1 MSYSIDFRRK
11 VISTREEEGLSI
23 RETAKQFRIG
33 PASVLRWINQI
44 ASKASTT
51 RQRKSDKSELI
62 KDVEPYP
69 DAYQKERAER
79 FGVCQKAIW
88 QALKKLGL
96 TYKKTLRHPKADESA
111 QQAFQQKI
119 QQYEKEGKPIV
130 FIDESGF
137 PHDTPRTH
145 GYSPKGQRCF
155 GLKNGGA
162 KGRTNVIGAL
172 LGTTLFAI
180 GLFDININSD
190 VFYSWVTQVLI
201 PVLPKNTVIV
211 MDSATFHKKHNI
223 QQVIIDAG
231 YMVEY
236 LPTYSPDL
244 NPIEHKWAQAKKER
258 VVAIQRFCSQS
269 IWCNQN

>member
-1 MSYSIDFRRK
+1 M
-11 VISTREEEGLSI
+11 
-23 RETAKQFRIG
+23 
-33 PASVLRWINQI
+33 
-44 ASKASTT
+44 
-51 RQRKSDKSELI
+51 
-62 KDVEPYP
+62 
-69 DAYQKERAER
+69 
-79 FGVCQKAIW
+79 
-88 QALKKLGL
+88 
-96 TYKKTLRHPKADESA
+96 KKTLHHPKADESA
-111 QQAFQQKI
+111 RQAFQQKI

-137 PHDTPRTH
+137 LHDTPRTH
-145 GYSPKGQRCF
+145 GYFPKGQRCF
-155 GLKNGGA
+155 GLKNWGA

-201 PVLPKNTVIV
+201 PVLPKNRVIV
-211 MDSATFHKKHNI
+211 MENATFHKKHNI

-244 NPIEHKWAQAKKER
+244 NPIERKWAQAKSKKQKNER

-269 IWCNQN
+269 IWLIKIKSLGYICHLPRNKRSAYRLNHAGTIACALQAIAVSVC

>member
-1 MSYSIDFRRK
+1 MKFYN
-11 VISTREEEGLSI
+11 
-23 RETAKQFRIG
+23 AY
-33 PASVLRWINQI
+33 INQYLKLFNKAQI
-44 ASKASTT
+44 ESKASTT
-51 RQRKSDKSELI
+51 RQRKIDKSELI
-62 KDVEPYP
+62 KDVEQYP

-96 TYKKTLRHPKADESA
+96 TYKKTLRHPKADENA
-111 QQAFQQKI
+111 RQGFQQKK

-137 PHDTPRTH
+137 SHDTPRTH

-155 GLKNGGA
+155 GLKNWGA
-162 KGRTNVIGAL
+162 RGRTNVIGAL

-190 VFYSWVTQVLI
+190 VFYAWATQVLI
-201 PVLPKNTVIV
+201 PVLPKNSVIM
-211 MDSATFHKKHNI
+211 MDNATFHKKHNI

-244 NPIEHKWAQAKKER
+244 NPIEHKWAQAKSKKREMGCDTESLFS
-258 VVAIQRFCSQS
+258 VHMV
-269 IWCNQN
+269 

>member
-11 VISTREEEGLSI
+11 VISTREEERLSI

-33 PASVLRWINQI
+33 PASVSRWINQI

-51 RQRKSDKSELI
+51 RQRKIDKSEWI

-96 TYKKTLRHPKADESA
+96 TYKKTLCHPKADESA
-111 QQAFQQKI
+111 RQAFQQKI

-155 GLKNGGA
+155 GLKNRGA

-172 LGTTLFAI
+172 SLFKMLCKCLSSEVTVKTLTELDNKA
-180 GLFDININSD
+180 
-190 VFYSWVTQVLI
+190 THCHT
-201 PVLPKNTVIV
+201 PVL
-211 MDSATFHKKHNI
+211 
-223 QQVIIDAG
+223 
-231 YMVEY
+231 
-236 LPTYSPDL
+236 
-244 NPIEHKWAQAKKER
+244 
-258 VVAIQRFCSQS
+258 
-269 IWCNQN
+269 

>member
-1 MSYSIDFRRK
+1 M
-11 VISTREEEGLSI
+11 
-23 RETAKQFRIG
+23 
-33 PASVLRWINQI
+33 
-44 ASKASTT
+44 
-51 RQRKSDKSELI
+51 
-62 KDVEPYP
+62 
-69 DAYQKERAER
+69 
-79 FGVCQKAIW
+79 
-88 QALKKLGL
+88 
-96 TYKKTLRHPKADESA
+96 KKTLRHPKADGSA
-111 QQAFQQKI
+111 RQAFQQKI

-155 GLKNGGA
+155 GLKNWGA

-201 PVLPKNTVIV
+201 PVLPKNRVIV
-211 MDSATFHKKHNI
+211 MDNATFHKKHNI

-244 NPIEHKWAQAKKER
+244 NPIEHKWAQAKSKKRESGCDTEILFS
-258 VVAIQRFCSQS
+258 VHMV
-269 IWCNQN
+269 